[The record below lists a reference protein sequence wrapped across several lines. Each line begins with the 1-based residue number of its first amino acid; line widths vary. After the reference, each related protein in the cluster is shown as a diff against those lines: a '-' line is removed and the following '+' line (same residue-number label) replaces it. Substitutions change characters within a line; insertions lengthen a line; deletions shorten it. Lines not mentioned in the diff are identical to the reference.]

1 MKRSITIALLVC
13 ACDQKNDEQV
23 QPPTCLEYATELIGR
38 CFDTVRYA
46 DERTEL
52 QCDSGLLEAGYNA
65 CNISLESGQPVRI
78 PFRTA
83 DRYVMPPAPA
93 NWRGVDVQAPEDR
106 EREP

>member
-1 MKRSITIALLVC
+1 MKRAITILILC
-13 ACDQKNDEQV
+13 ACDQKKDDV
-23 QPPTCLEYATELIGR
+23 AHPPTCLEYATELLAK
-38 CFDTVRYA
+38 CLETVRYA

-78 PFRTA
+78 PFRVA
-83 DRYVMPPAPA
+83 ERYVMPPAPA
-93 NWRGVDVQAPEDR
+93 NWRGVEFSAPEQR